1 MYFYGKLLAIFI
13 DNRVVLEDKNV
24 PESPDRRNPI
34 RTDLTNISDLSWF
47 MWGVKQVEQ
56 AGAGRL
62 AIELQTYPSL
72 ACLRM

>member
-34 RTDLTNISDLSWF
+34 RTDLTNISDLS
-47 MWGVKQVEQ
+47 
-56 AGAGRL
+56 
-62 AIELQTYPSL
+62 
-72 ACLRM
+72 